1 MSIQKTIDEIEDL
14 FSIFDDPKEKF
25 AQLMDIAKEYEGI
38 PEKERTEKTKI
49 SGCASQAWVIDE
61 KKREVYI
68 FRCDS
73 DAIIVKGLLSLLC
86 KVFSG
91 HKSEEIRSIDHSK
104 ILESVG
110 LSGSI
115 SVQRTNGFA
124 SAVNKIHKISV

>member
-1 MSIQKTIDEIEDL
+1 MSIQKTIKDIEEL

-25 AQLMDIAKEYEGI
+25 AQLMDIAKQYEGI
-38 PEKERTEKTKI
+38 PAKEKTEETKV
-49 SGCASQAWVIDE
+49 SGCASQAWVIGE
-61 KKREVYI
+61 KTGDGYI
-68 FRCDS
+68 FKCDS
-73 DAIIVKGLLSLLC
+73 DALIVKGLLSLLC

-91 HKSEEIRSIDHSK
+91 HNSKEIRSIDHSK

>member
-1 MSIQKTIDEIEDL
+1 
-14 FSIFDDPKEKF
+14 
-25 AQLMDIAKEYEGI
+25 
-38 PEKERTEKTKI
+38 
-49 SGCASQAWVIDE
+49 
-61 KKREVYI
+61 
-68 FRCDS
+68 
-73 DAIIVKGLLSLLC
+73 LC